1 MVSDEYREVRET
13 RRATQGA
20 KGRKARALRN
30 RDLQRAEGGKA
41 FDDRR
46 RADRNGE
53 PRPRD

>member
-1 MVSDEYREVRET
+1 MASDEYREVREA
-13 RRATQGA
+13 RRAAQGA

-46 RADRNGE
+46 LADRLGL